1 MTNMTKNIRAFFNK
15 YFGNNLDFR
24 AHIFNAL
31 GFFGIILGIG
41 LALFSAITGAH
52 IVLITGNLFASVFA
66 AVIIFFANRTKKF
79 QLFFLMV
86 VVIIFIILFPI
97 LFFTGGGHKSGMPAF
112 FVLAIVFTVLMLDRK
127 FQMFFIVSEIVLY
140 LSCLL
145 IAFYI
150 PESVIPFPTEKDAAI
165 DIIFGSIAVCI
176 VLSAAMS
183 HHIVLY
189 DRKQAELEKA
199 IEQQHKLN
207 NMKTEFLQD
216 MSHEMKNPL
225 TVIVRYIGY
234 ASTRLDKPDSVNVAK
249 EALKIAEDEALRLG
263 RMVSGMLQLS
273 VMSGGSENRV
283 KINFSEMLKSC
294 AETFRLQVD
303 NDENILKVNIS
314 PDLPDVYGHTD
325 RLMQVLINLFSNA
338 SKHTK
343 RGTVSL
349 EAFPTSN
356 FITVRL
362 SDTGDGISPE
372 IMPFVFDRGVS
383 ENKST
388 GFGLPICK
396 TIIEAHGG
404 DIFIESEP
412 NKGTC
417 VTFTIPVYGGQD
429 ETRDKN

>member
-1 MTNMTKNIRAFFNK
+1 MTNKIKSFFNK

-41 LALFSAITGAH
+41 IAFFSAATGAH
-52 IVLITGNLFASVFA
+52 IVLITGNLFAAVFA
-66 AVIIFFANRTKKF
+66 AVVIFVANRTKKF
-79 QLFFLMV
+79 QLFFLTV
-86 VVIIFIILFPI
+86 VVIIFIIMFPV
-97 LFFTGGGHKSGMPAF
+97 LFFTGGGYKSGMPAF
-112 FVLAIVFTVLMLDRK
+112 FVFAIVFTVLMLDRK
-127 FQMFFIVSEIVLY
+127 FRMFFIVLEIGLY
-140 LSCLL
+140 LNCFL

-150 PESVIPFPTEKDAAI
+150 PEFIIPFPTEKDAAI

-176 VLSAAMS
+176 VLAAAMS
-183 HHIVLY
+183 HHIILY
-189 DRKQAELEKA
+189 DRKQSELEKA
-199 IEQQHKLN
+199 IEQQHRLN

-234 ASTRLDKPDSVNVAK
+234 ASTRLDKPDGVNVAK
-249 EALKIAEDEALRLG
+249 DALKIAEEEALRLG
-263 RMVSGMLQLS
+263 RMVSGMVKLS
-273 VMSGGSENRV
+273 AMSGGSENRE
-283 KINFSEMLKSC
+283 KINFSEMLRNC
-294 AETFRLQVD
+294 AETFRLQAD
-303 NDENILKVNIS
+303 NDENILQVNIS
-314 PDLPDVYGHTD
+314 PDLPDVYGDTD
-325 RLMQVLINLFSNA
+325 HLLQVLINLFSNA

-349 EAFPTSN
+349 EAFSTSN

-362 SDTGDGISPE
+362 SDTGNGISPE
-372 IMPFVFDRGVS
+372 LIPFVFDRGVS
-383 ENKST
+383 ESKST

-417 VTFTIPVYGGQD
+417 VTFTVPVYGGQD
-429 ETRDKN
+429 EVRDKNE